1 MVDEIIPSHRLVL
14 GGLELEGGHLLHGGI
29 ALVISCVQEKN
40 FVSGNSQPRCHW
52 TTPGA
57 RSNYDIV
64 IFSRL

>member
-29 ALVISCVQEKN
+29 ALVISCVKEKN
-40 FVSGNSQPRCHW
+40 LVSGNSQPRCHGA
-52 TTPGA
+52 TPST

-64 IFSRL
+64 IFSLI